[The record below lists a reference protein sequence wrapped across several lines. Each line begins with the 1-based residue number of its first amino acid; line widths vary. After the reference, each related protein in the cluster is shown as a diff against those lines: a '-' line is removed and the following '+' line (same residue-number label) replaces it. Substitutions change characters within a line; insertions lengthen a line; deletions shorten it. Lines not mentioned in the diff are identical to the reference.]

1 MNVIKIGKEIKVIVG
16 ITVLSY
22 IVVVI
27 AFLGISFPS
36 VYLEPSMYRP
46 IEFTLLNILTVV
58 SAIIVALIGG
68 YLYIYIDKKIQQSQE
83 EVLEIE
89 ENYK

>member
-1 MNVIKIGKEIKVIVG
+1 MNVIKLGKEIKAVVG
-16 ITVLSY
+16 ITVLFY

-27 AFLGISFPS
+27 TFLGASFPS
-36 VYLEPSMYRP
+36 VYLDPSTYHP
-46 IEFTLLNILTVV
+46 IELTLLNILTIL

-68 YLYIYIDKKIQQSQE
+68 YLYLYIDKKIQQSQE